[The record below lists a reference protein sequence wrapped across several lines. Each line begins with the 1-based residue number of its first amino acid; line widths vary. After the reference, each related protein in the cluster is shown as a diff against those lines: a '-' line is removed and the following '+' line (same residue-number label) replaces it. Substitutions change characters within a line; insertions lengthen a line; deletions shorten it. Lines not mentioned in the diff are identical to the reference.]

1 MKGGGKE
8 AKVRI
13 QAGDFDV
20 SSELERV
27 KAASKTIGGAVVFV
41 GIVRDLSRDQEVK
54 KLHFE
59 YYPGMAEEKL
69 EGLRQEAMETF
80 GLTELL
86 LVHRYGE
93 LLPGENIVLIVA
105 AAEHRKEAFAAASW
119 CMAELKERVPVWK
132 KEYTASGEVWVEGGQ
147 GR

>member
-1 MKGGGKE
+1 MTGRTE
-8 AKVRI
+8 ERVRL
-13 QAGDFDV
+13 QAGDFDI
-20 SSELERV
+20 SRELERV
-27 KAASKTIGGAVVFV
+27 KAVSKTIGGVAVFV
-41 GIVRDLSRDQEVK
+41 GVVRDFSRDQEVE

-80 GLTELL
+80 GLTELF

-93 LLPGENIVLIVA
+93 LLPGENIVLIIA
-105 AAEHRKEAFAAASW
+105 AAEHRQEAFTAASW
-119 CMAELKERVPVWK
+119 CMAELKERVPIWK

-147 GR
+147 GK